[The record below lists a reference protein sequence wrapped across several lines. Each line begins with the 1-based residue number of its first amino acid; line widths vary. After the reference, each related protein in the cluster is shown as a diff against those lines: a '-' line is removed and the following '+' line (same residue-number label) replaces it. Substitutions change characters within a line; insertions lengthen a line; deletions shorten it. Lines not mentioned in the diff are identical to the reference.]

1 MSIGRITG
9 RRSNAPAGQNE
20 IIVAQASSAEELRT
34 LTPNVAEIPDG
45 ARGRVIIEGP
55 FIGPLADLAF
65 AEQFWGGRLAPS
77 GAVVID
83 VFGDGLN
90 KAVIEYRIPEG
101 GTAAQGFARQA
112 FVITALVFLAAIAGA
127 ALAIGWAIRQI
138 TVLFFGEDGSA
149 TSGVTGVFRLAA
161 VAGLIGGA
169 ILLTSSVKNTRSTG
183 AK

>member
-1 MSIGRITG
+1 MSIGRVSG
-9 RRSNAPAGQNE
+9 RRSVAPAGQN
-20 IIVAQASSAEELRT
+20 IVIVARASSAEELRT

-45 ARGRVIIEGP
+45 ARGRVVIEGP

-65 AEQFWGGRLAPS
+65 AEQFWGDRLAPP
-77 GAVVID
+77 GAEVID

-127 ALAIGWAIRQI
+127 ALAIGWAITRI
-138 TVLFFGEDGSA
+138 TVLFFGEKGSDG
-149 TSGVTGVFRLAA
+149 GVTGGFRMAA
-161 VAGLIGGA
+161 VAGVLAGLFLLAGG
-169 ILLTSSVKNTRSTG
+169 IKKKSSPRRT
-183 AK
+183 